1 MLGRQSKL
9 NTANAQPRQ
18 FGYILTEEIQWFKNS
33 YKTSSTIAKS
43 CWMHLIHAYLEAV
56 YTIIWL
62 PRAALSSEIIKKK
75 TKAKIAREKQKQK
88 AKKTKK
94 RQSTCKD
101 KQPKRPR
108 KNAQPSR
115 SRSSKRSQP
124 DTPVYTPYLGSK
136 KHKSS
141 DITHDNPF
149 LAPGTESAKT
159 TNLFYDMQ

>member
-1 MLGRQSKL
+1 M
-9 NTANAQPRQ
+9 
-18 FGYILTEEIQWFKNS
+18 FKNA
-33 YKTSSTIAKS
+33 YKTSTTIAKT
-43 CWMHLIHAYLEAV
+43 CWIHLIHAYLEAV

-62 PRAALSSEIIKKK
+62 PRAALSSETIKKK
-75 TKAKIAREKQKQK
+75 TKAKIAKEKQKQK

-94 RQSTCKD
+94 RKSTCQD

-124 DTPVYTPYLGSK
+124 DTPIYTPNLGSK